1 MKADLHM
8 HSTVSDGMLEP
19 RELVRAAWSLGVTH
33 MALTDHDSVEGIAD
47 ARDEAVCLGMTLIAG
62 VELSCTAGREV
73 HILGYGVDP
82 FDEALLSF
90 CRERVFERE
99 ERAAQMVQRLSE
111 EGKMI
116 SLARV
121 RELAHGAMGRPHV
134 ARALVEAGYASSVD
148 EAFVRYLVPG
158 RCGYVPKKEIKVAK
172 ALEII
177 HQAGG
182 VAVLAHPM
190 ELKMGDMALEAI
202 VREWKVQGLEGLEVY
217 HPSAANHQA
226 AHLLSLARREG
237 LLVTGGSD
245 FHGEKVR
252 KTHIGEGLERW
263 QTVMED
269 MRLLLKRMDE
279 RPAYE

>member
-19 RELVRAAWSLGVTH
+19 RELVRAAWSVGVTH
-33 MALTDHDSVEGIAD
+33 MALTDHDSVEGVAD
-47 ARDEAVCLGMTLIAG
+47 ARDEAMCLGMTLISG
-62 VELSCTAGREV
+62 VELSCVAGREV

-82 FDEALLSF
+82 FDAALLGF

-99 ERAAQMVQRLSE
+99 ERASQMVQRLAE
-111 EGKMI
+111 AGKLI
-116 SLARV
+116 SLERV
-121 RELAHGAMGRPHV
+121 RQLAHGAMGRPHV
-134 ARALVEAGYASSVD
+134 ARALVEAGYAASVD
-148 EAFVRYLVPG
+148 EAFARYLVSG
-158 RCGYVPKKEIKVAK
+158 RCGYVPKREIKVAQ
-172 ALEII
+172 AVQMIRR
-177 HQAGG
+177 AGG

-190 ELKMGDMALEAI
+190 EMKVGEMALEAL
-202 VREWKVQGLEGLEVY
+202 VREWKSQGMEGMEVY

-226 AHLLSLARREG
+226 ARLLALARREG

-252 KTHIGEGLERW
+252 NTPIGEGVERW
-263 QTVMED
+263 QTVGED
-269 MRLLLKRMDE
+269 MRLLLKRLDE